1 MIDLAVTVKAKTR
14 QDLRGSVNNKLRRE
28 GRVPAIVYGKEKEPL
43 AVSVDSL
50 ELLKTL
56 RDEGKNAI
64 ISLDVEGD
72 SPRQVMFHEYQIE
85 PLRNELYHADFY
97 IVDMST
103 EVDVQVPIHVEGN
116 AQGVQDGGILSQPLH
131 ELSLRAKPNEI
142 PNEIQVD
149 VSNLEVGDSFL
160 VSDLKEA
167 KNYEITED
175 ESTTIVT
182 ILPPQTEEVVEPG
195 ETQDG
200 DAEPEVIN
208 QKDDDEEEEE

>member
-1 MIDLAVTVKAKTR
+1 MAVTVKAKTR

-28 GRVPAIVYGKEKEPL
+28 GRIPAVVYGKDKEPL

-85 PLRNELYHADFY
+85 PIRNELYHADFY

-103 EVDVQVPIHVEGN
+103 EVDVQVPIHVEGT

-131 ELSLRAKPNEI
+131 ELSLRAKPNQI
-142 PNEIQVD
+142 PDEIQVD

-167 KNYEITED
+167 NNYEITED
-175 ESTTIVT
+175 ESTAIVT

>member
-1 MIDLAVTVKAKTR
+1 LAVTVKAKTR

-142 PNEIQVD
+142 PDEIQVD
-149 VSNLEVGDSFL
+149 VSNLEIGDSFL

-208 QKDDDEEEEE
+208 QKDDDEEEEK

>member
-1 MIDLAVTVKAKTR
+1 LAVTVNAKTR
-14 QDLRGSVNNKLRRE
+14 QDLRGSVNDKLRRE
-28 GRVPAIVYGKEKEPL
+28 GRVPAIVYGKNKEPL

-167 KNYEITED
+167 NNYEITED

-208 QKDDDEEEEE
+208 QKDDDEEEE

>member
-142 PNEIQVD
+142 PDEIQVD
-149 VSNLEVGDSFL
+149 VSNLEIGDSFL

-208 QKDDDEEEEE
+208 QKDDDEEEEK